1 MPIQTVFDDYAT
13 TSYLRQYCRLIGS
26 VILYY
31 DYLLTFDDE
40 VRYIW
45 GRKGSTLWIFYIN
58 RYFSTIALIVS
69 MIGLFPTASLSSET
83 ICSKFETY
91 EQVTIVIAQLITSV
105 TLLLRTF
112 ALYTQSRK
120 ILAIILSIGLP
131 LIGLIV
137 WSVANQH
144 ADSQVTLF
152 IGCLVIGTETQ
163 NVKSRLGFAWVALIP
178 YEILIFLLTI
188 IKTYR
193 GRNVTYHAAAGHV
206 GGLVELMCRDG
217 AIYFA
222 IMIWFNI
229 ANTVTFYI
237 GSPALQGCLSRLASS
252 VSVSLIS
259 RLIINLRKQ
268 YLAGM
273 PQAETLPDPNVNVLS
288 LSIPYNYRD
297 ISSTSTSSYEQP
309 RRSTFTHSGSG
320 AV

>member
-1 MPIQTVFDDYAT
+1 MRMNNADSFFLFT
-13 TSYLRQYCRLIGS
+13 L

-40 VRYIW
+40 RRCIW

-58 RYFSTIALIVS
+58 RYFSVFALIAS
-69 MIGLFPTASLSSET
+69 NIGLFPTARLSSET

-131 LIGLIV
+131 LIGLII

-163 NVKSRLGFAWVALIP
+163 NVQVSILPDCRYLSTEIEWMASGNPVSLGFAWVALIA

-237 GSPALQGCLSRLASS
+237 GSVRRYHGFFDPELYLHDGYPVARPARMSIKACEQRFCQSDFTSYHQPQKTIPRGNATSR
-252 VSVSLIS
+252 
-259 RLIINLRKQ
+259 
-268 YLAGM
+268 
-273 PQAETLPDPNVNVLS
+273 DP
-288 LSIPYNYRD
+288 
-297 ISSTSTSSYEQP
+297 T
-309 RRSTFTHSGSG
+309 
-320 AV
+320 